1 LPTNEATASTADL
14 PGVLNIG
21 LIIGR
26 QITPINSNKPKPTKN
41 DKNIAPIGINTLN
54 GIANFSY
61 KNGPILSFNTNAGPT
76 LNTTMKAIN
85 IPITLKKLNIILVFD
100 SFQR

>member
-1 LPTNEATASTADL
+1 TKYASEYTYYIL
-14 PGVLNIG
+14 F
-21 LIIGR
+21 IITISNKIKLKIK
-26 QITPINSNKPKPTKN
+26 QINSKKQKPTKN
-41 DKNIAPIGINTLN
+41 NKNNAPIGINTLN
-54 GIANFSY
+54 DIANFSY
-61 KNGPILSFNTNAGPT
+61 KNGPILSFNTNAGLT